1 MILQSGNAAG
11 QRQIA
16 RLVGGYDVRPEHDR
30 DRLLGR
36 RDSKACRLDA
46 NMRRIGKAAL
56 LNLEVASVGTG
67 VLDLGAKPVASM
79 DVVMLAAERPTRT
92 QQTIAITR
100 ATTTTAF
107 AVPMIEDGS
116 VATSEDAPRR
126 PGITSNSVCEPRERE
141 GAELP

>member
-16 RLVGGYDVRPEHDR
+16 RLVGGYDIRPEHDR

-36 RDSKACRLDA
+36 RDSKTCRLHA

-67 VLDLGAKPVASM
+67 ILDLGAKPVRFDGRRDARRRK
-79 DVVMLAAERPTRT
+79 AYPT
-92 QQTIAITR
+92 A
-100 ATTTTAF
+100 
-107 AVPMIEDGS
+107 PMIEDGS